1 MPGGGMIPTRSRLLI
16 IDDQALV
23 REMLSWRLAQEPD
36 LEVLGTA
43 EDAARGLDLA
53 RQLRPDLITLDI
65 DMPDLSPFELARR
78 VGEEL
83 PDTRIFFLSSYI
95 QDGYISQALQVRPGG
110 YATKGETPANLLSC
124 LRQVLQGGTCFC
136 PEIRK
141 RLEHLDVVPG
151 VAGGV
156 RVRIQLLTQREREVL
171 TYLGKGLAKK
181 EIARLMGLSVKTVD
195 QHCTHLMLKLDIH
208 DRVELALFAI
218 REGLVRP

>member
-1 MPGGGMIPTRSRLLI
+1 MLI

-43 EDAARGLDLA
+43 EDAAQGLELA
-53 RQLRPDLITLDI
+53 QQLRPDLITLDI
-65 DMPDLSPFELARR
+65 DMPGLSPFELARR
-78 VGEEL
+78 VREEL
-83 PDTRIFFLSSYI
+83 PDTRIFFLSSYL
-95 QDGYISQALQVRPGG
+95 QDGYISQAMQVRPGG
-110 YATKGETPANLLSC
+110 YVTKGETSANLLTC
-124 LRQVLQGGTCFC
+124 LRKVLHGGTCFC

-141 RLEHLDVVPG
+141 RLENRDVVPG
-151 VAGGV
+151 LAGGV

>member
-1 MPGGGMIPTRSRLLI
+1 MIPKRSRLLI

-43 EDAARGLDLA
+43 EDAAQGLELA
-53 RQLRPDLITLDI
+53 QQLRPDLITLDI
-65 DMPDLSPFELARR
+65 DMPGLSPFELARR
-78 VGEEL
+78 VREEL
-83 PDTRIFFLSSYI
+83 PDTRIFFLSSYL
-95 QDGYISQALQVRPGG
+95 QDGYISQAMQVRPGG
-110 YATKGETPANLLSC
+110 YVTKGETSANLLTC
-124 LRQVLQGGTCFC
+124 LRKVLHGGTCFC

-141 RLEHLDVVPG
+141 RLENRDVVPG
-151 VAGGV
+151 LAGGV